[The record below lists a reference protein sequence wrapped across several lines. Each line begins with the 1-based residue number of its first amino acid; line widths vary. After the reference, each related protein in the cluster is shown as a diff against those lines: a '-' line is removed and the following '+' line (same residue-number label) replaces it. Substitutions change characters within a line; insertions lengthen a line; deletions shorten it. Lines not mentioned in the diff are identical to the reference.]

1 MHRFTHTGF
10 TAHAICGT
18 AVGWFSVTEDKVE
31 DDWRDRER
39 DQHLARG
46 ERGLI

>member
-1 MHRFTHTGF
+1 MRTGF
-10 TAHAICGT
+10 MAHAICA

-31 DDWRDRER
+31 DDWRDRGR

-46 ERGLI
+46 ERGLV